1 MAQGQGVDEM
11 NETNEVNELTAA
23 VPLSAEFEA
32 PTSWSEPAEDDYRD
46 AVDDTAD
53 DNGDSFKGISWYL
66 LVLLLILG
74 ATVIGCLAYFLL
86 CRRVY
91 RKSKS
96 EVFNNNVPTLV
107 DTPIRPIVRPGD
119 LEAPQSTEYLQAL
132 MHDDDAAKDVF
143 DRSHVLFSAKKY
155 VPPKEVAE
163 KLHEEA

>member
-1 MAQGQGVDEM
+1 M
-11 NETNEVNELTAA
+11 
-23 VPLSAEFEA
+23 
-32 PTSWSEPAEDDYRD
+32 
-46 AVDDTAD
+46 
-53 DNGDSFKGISWYL
+53 
-66 LVLLLILG
+66 
-74 ATVIGCLAYFLL
+74 IGCLAYFLL

-143 DRSHVLFSAKKY
+143 DR
-155 VPPKEVAE
+155 
-163 KLHEEA
+163 